1 MSGRALT
8 HWDIYFVACSIA
20 LTYFNVNMLNISRRI
35 IQKQTGMAMPNP
47 FLVLKG
53 KI

>member
-20 LTYFNVNMLNISRRI
+20 LTYFNVNMLNISRRM
-35 IQKQTGMAMPNP
+35 TGMAMPNP